1 MNELASN
8 GDVARSLNEVARRQG
23 SFYTRLGLLML
34 AGFAVAFSL
43 AAMGLPPLGLFTFEA
58 AFVAT
63 AGAILVLGGAQLA
76 SLLAMRRTM
85 AAVAHHE
92 GLILEQ
98 AERHAELATRLA
110 ESFHREQ
117 ESRDRRQDETIAALE
132 GRLAAR
138 TTSRPRVSAPKVE
151 PFGDVHRVVDV
162 EGIGPH
168 YAKALSEIGVENTR
182 QLWNADASYV
192 AGHLMVATKTVE
204 NWQAM
209 CELMAIKGIG
219 PQYAELL
226 LRTGIRSIEKL
237 RHETPEHLA
246 RAVGRLEGRREHR
259 IQGNNVGEKTASSW
273 IDAANAHHPESA
285 LMTATA

>member
-1 MNELASN
+1 MNELPSN
-8 GDVARSLNEVARRQG
+8 GDVARSLNEVARKQG
-23 SFYTRLGLLML
+23 RFYTRLGLLML

-43 AAMGLPPLGLFTFEA
+43 AAMGLPTLGLFTFEA
-58 AFVAT
+58 AFVAI

-85 AAVAHHE
+85 AAVAQHE

-98 AERHAELATRLA
+98 AERHAELAAKMA
-110 ESFHREQ
+110 ESLHREQ

-132 GRLAAR
+132 ERLAAR
-138 TTSRPRVSAPKVE
+138 TTSRPRVTAPKIE

-162 EGIGPH
+162 EGIGAH
-168 YAKALSEIGVENTR
+168 YAKALAEIGVEDTK
-182 QLWNADASYV
+182 QLWAADASYV

-204 NWQAM
+204 NWQCMA
-209 CELMAIKGIG
+209 ELMAIKGIG

-237 RHETPEHLA
+237 KHESPEHLA
-246 RAVGRLEGRREHR
+246 RSVARHDGRREHR
-259 IQGNNVGEKTASSW
+259 IQGNNVGEKTAASW
-273 IDAANAHHPESA
+273 IDAANAHHPEAEMMMSA
-285 LMTATA
+285 A